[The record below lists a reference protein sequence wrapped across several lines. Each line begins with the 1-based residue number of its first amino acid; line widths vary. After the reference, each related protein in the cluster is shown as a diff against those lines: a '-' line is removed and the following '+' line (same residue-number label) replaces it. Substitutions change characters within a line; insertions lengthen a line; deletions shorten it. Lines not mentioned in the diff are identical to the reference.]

1 MCSHLRHSCSKL
13 SFLFLKR
20 KHLKE
25 EPYVMEEDGKF
36 RGFCIDI
43 LDEIANRMNFR
54 YELYRV
60 ADNQYGSEDENGSWN
75 GMIRELMEKV
85 MNFSLNK

>member
-1 MCSHLRHSCSKL
+1 
-13 SFLFLKR
+13 
-20 KHLKE
+20 
-25 EPYVMEEDGKF
+25 MEEDGKF

-85 MNFSLNK
+85 SEIFYYNFIK

>member
-1 MCSHLRHSCSKL
+1 
-13 SFLFLKR
+13 
-20 KHLKE
+20 
-25 EPYVMEEDGKF
+25 MEEDGKF

-85 MNFSLNK
+85 SFLNNLIYKSFFINLISISFLIIRKLTLLFQPLQ

>member
-1 MCSHLRHSCSKL
+1 
-13 SFLFLKR
+13 
-20 KHLKE
+20 
-25 EPYVMEEDGKF
+25 MEEDGKF

-54 YELYRV
+54 YELYSV

-85 MNFSLNK
+85 NVILAFYF

>member
-1 MCSHLRHSCSKL
+1 
-13 SFLFLKR
+13 
-20 KHLKE
+20 
-25 EPYVMEEDGKF
+25 MEEDGKF

-85 MNFSLNK
+85 KLKFFKIILHLENNADFTIVKILKIIQTCNL

>member
-1 MCSHLRHSCSKL
+1 
-13 SFLFLKR
+13 
-20 KHLKE
+20 
-25 EPYVMEEDGKF
+25 MEEDGKF

-75 GMIRELMEKV
+75 GMIRELM
-85 MNFSLNK
+85 